1 MYINFNDRTVANLE
15 QLKTI
20 TGMGVMH
27 LLNIAVQELLTN
39 QLKYREKEFA
49 HKEGLTNLQS

>member
-1 MYINFNDRTVANLE
+1 MYIQFNDKTVANLE

-49 HKEGLTNLQS
+49 HKEGHTNLQ

>member
-1 MYINFNDRTVANLE
+1 MYIKFNDRTVANLE

-20 TGMGVMH
+20 TGMKVMH

-39 QLKYREKEFA
+39 QLINREKEFA
-49 HKEGLTNLQS
+49 HKEGLTNLQ

>member
-39 QLKYREKEFA
+39 QLKNREKEFA
-49 HKEGLTNLQS
+49 HKEGLTNLQ